1 MAPLQAAGLLPT
13 TETVLTSAAEKK
25 ESSEMELSSSS
36 VRSRNDP
43 SVSGSIKV
51 FSGCGKEAACVGG
64 YRPPVLR
71 ATVLSLPPA
80 RPPKNAVTTS
90 SPGVWREIKAW
101 KGSCQLTQIQQHAVR
116 GKRRPKLFLEVVGS
130 VQEGLQLLS
139 KLPFLGLL
147 LEHTQMAHL
156 ISQLAGID

>member
-1 MAPLQAAGLLPT
+1 MFNPAVFVAPLQAAGLLPT
-13 TETVLTSAAEKK
+13 AETEVTSAAEKK

-64 YRPPVLR
+64 YRPLVLL

-80 RPPKNAVTTS
+80 HPSKSAVTIS
-90 SPGVWREIKAW
+90 SPGLWKKTKA
-101 KGSCQLTQIQQHAVR
+101 
-116 GKRRPKLFLEVVGS
+116 
-130 VQEGLQLLS
+130 
-139 KLPFLGLL
+139 
-147 LEHTQMAHL
+147 
-156 ISQLAGID
+156 